1 MSEKPTYQLVASFIF
16 TSHDDKVIEEMFGPG
31 AATEE
36 LVNGFHI
43 SLKRCDFWLLRET
56 QWLNDKV
63 AFTYYCM

>member
-43 SLKRCDFWLLRET
+43 SLKRCDF
-56 QWLNDKV
+56 K
-63 AFTYYCM
+63 